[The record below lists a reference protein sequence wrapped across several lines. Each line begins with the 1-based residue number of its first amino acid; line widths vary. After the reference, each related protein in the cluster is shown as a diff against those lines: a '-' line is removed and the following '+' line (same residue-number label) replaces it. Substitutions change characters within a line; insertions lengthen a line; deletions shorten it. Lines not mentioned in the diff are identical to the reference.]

1 MEEVLLYVLKL
12 NVLAAAVILL
22 ALMFSGFMKEKY
34 SVWWRNRLWLLVS
47 VLLLCP
53 FPFPAAEH
61 AVRIAVPD
69 EFVLQPETEE
79 STAVAEK
86 EETARL
92 QEEELLP
99 DRTESGEVTSEINA
113 PEVRTVELEWILR
126 GAIVIW
132 LTGVLAVFGFRLLGY
147 RIVKKELN
155 RWSVAEPDKELLLK
169 YRILCREMGI
179 RHPPG
184 IRLNP
189 KLTTPLLTGLFR
201 PQLYLPSEQFTQREM
216 ELLLEHEL
224 CHYRRKDLWYQLVLQ
239 TVCTVYWWN
248 PALWMM
254 KRQAQKEVEFLC
266 DEMVTKEKKKD
277 ERMQY
282 NYLLARTAVRSRSF
296 YGMSTGFSKD
306 MSVLKERMVNVMKSG
321 GRKKG
326 TILTV
331 CFAAVLLAANVMTGC
346 SVKENGETEK
356 NRTVETESV
365 SSVSDPEQEPLSTE
379 PVETKQPEATATPEP
394 TTTPELTVTP
404 ESTPTPE
411 PTETPKPTEIPEA
424 TPTPTEEE
432 TTAVQTKINVYEGEY
447 MQEQLRSGDPDVG
460 NKGYIVK
467 TSNITSTSFDFSIY
481 YFQYHFDTNQETE
494 DLVFRKHIAVFVEDG
509 TKAVYDGKDYDLT
522 FTFPD
527 QSNTYPD
534 AVYMQISGYEP
545 VEGLTFSNSQ
555 IPGHEFG

>member
-86 EETARL
+86 EETAGM

-113 PEVRTVELEWILR
+113 PEERTVELEWILR

-132 LTGVLAVFGFRLLGY
+132 LTGVLVVFGFRLLGY

-201 PQLYLPSEQFTQREM
+201 PQIYLPSEQFTQREM

-248 PALWMM
+248 PTLWMM
-254 KRQAQKEVEFLC
+254 KQQAQKEVEFLC

-321 GRKKG
+321 SRKKG

-394 TTTPELTVTP
+394 TTAPELTVTP

-411 PTETPKPTEIPEA
+411 PTETPEA

-432 TTAVQTKINVYEGEY
+432 AVKAKVQVYEGEY
-447 MQEQLRSGDPDVG
+447 REEALLGGEPGMIKDGCIIEV
-460 NKGYIVK
+460 
-467 TSNITSTSFDFSIY
+467 SNVTDTSFDFKIY
-481 YFQYHFDTNQETE
+481 QHLRASGNGKKE
-494 DLVFRKHIAVFVEDG
+494 LIFRQHTAIFIDDG
-509 TKAVYDGKDYDLT
+509 TVAVYDGKDYDLT

-527 QSNTYPD
+527 YDHVLP
-534 AVYMQISGYEP
+534 VVISIEVSGFAP
-545 VEGLTFSNSQ
+545 VEGKEFINNR
-555 IPGHEFG
+555 IPGYESM